1 MRTFIRVISIIGGSV
16 ALLATTAVSVSAD
29 DKAYI
34 KYRQAVMKS
43 VGGHMGGAVAI
54 VKGEVPYESDLVAH
68 AMGLDE
74 MAQIVPN
81 AFKEKTSGGDT
92 QAKPVIWEDSD
103 EFMQKIKDLQSAT
116 AAFLAAAKSGGKAA
130 AGEKLGAVGDAC
142 KGCHETFRE
151 KKS

>member
-1 MRTFIRVISIIGGSV
+1 MRTFTRVILTIGSSV
-16 ALLATTAVSVSAD
+16 ALLAATALSVSAD
-29 DKAYI
+29 DEAFI
-34 KYRQAVMKS
+34 KYRQSAMKAM
-43 VGGHMGGAVAI
+43 GGHMGGAVAI

-68 AMGLDE
+68 ATGLDE
-74 MAQIVPN
+74 TAQVVPN
-81 AFKEKTSGGDT
+81 AFKQETSGGET
-92 QAKPVIWEDSD
+92 RAKPAIWKDSD

-116 AAFLAAAKSGGKAA
+116 AAFLAAAKSGGKSA